1 MTLATLARSASA
13 PPSAADLET
22 RILDAALVLIARW
35 GLTKTA
41 VADIAREAGCARA
54 TVYRA
59 FPGGRVELFEALGHR
74 ELTRAATTVAAAID
88 AADDLGAAVA
98 GGLCAAAT
106 ALRDHD
112 AAQFVVTHEPG
123 LLVPVLGFHH
133 VDLVYQLAV
142 TVFAPRLERF
152 TTPAAAAWAAECAA
166 RAFVSLVFT
175 PSPDLDLTDVTHARS
190 VVDRFI
196 LPSLVPAS
204 AT

>member
-1 MTLATLARSASA
+1 M
-13 PPSAADLET
+13 
-22 RILDAALVLIARW
+22 
-35 GLTKTA
+35 
-41 VADIAREAGCARA
+41 
-54 TVYRA
+54 
-59 FPGGRVELFEALGHR
+59 
-74 ELTRAATTVAAAID
+74 
-88 AADDLGAAVA
+88 
-98 GGLCAAAT
+98 
-106 ALRDHD
+106 
-112 AAQFVVTHEPG
+112 
-123 LLVPVLGFHH
+123 
-133 VDLVYQLAV
+133 YQLAV